1 MEILGFIVFI
11 IFLVGFMRMDSNLIK
26 IRKTLE
32 RIEKS
37 DAIKQ
42 EKK

>member
-26 IRKTLE
+26 IRETLE
-32 RIEKS
+32 RIEQS
-37 DAIKQ
+37 DGIKQ